1 MRFSVQG
8 CAGNAWDELQKEA
21 GAVAA
26 QQRVAELTEW
36 LGCAKIALQVRSAK
50 FRTHTIDAQR
60 PLSSDSEALACQILE
75 GASQSNMRL
84 VHAQGTKACLGW
96 EGAPEGGTYA
106 CTAVTDTWLELLQL
120 AFCAAR
126 RLPKGVATPA
136 ASRRATAELDVRL
149 GNALVSYSGALQ
161 DLLRQLLQHWKVLP
175 LIFVTHIFQTP

>member
-1 MRFSVQG
+1 
-8 CAGNAWDELQKEA
+8 
-21 GAVAA
+21 
-26 QQRVAELTEW
+26 
-36 LGCAKIALQVRSAK
+36 
-50 FRTHTIDAQR
+50 
-60 PLSSDSEALACQILE
+60 
-75 GASQSNMRL
+75 MRL

-175 LIFVTHIFQTP
+175 LSFVTHFFHTQQMHSSQDE